1 MGLLEQLFDTGD
13 SGIEDIGDVL
23 RPFVFVGPAF
33 GDFENPG
40 FGRGRADL
48 RWFALWVEAGFW
60 RSVATEIIS
69 RTTRVRARCRHRR

>member
-40 FGRGRADL
+40 FGEVERI
-48 RWFALWVEAGFW
+48 FAGSPCGSKPASAISL
-60 RSVATEIIS
+60 ATEIIS
-69 RTTRVRARCRHRR
+69 RTTARSRTMSA

>member
-13 SGIEDIGDVL
+13 GGIEDIGDVL

-40 FGRGRADL
+40 FGEVERI
-48 RWFALWVEAGFW
+48 FAGSPLWVEAGFGDPL
-60 RSVATEIIS
+60 ATEIIS
-69 RTTRVRARCRHRR
+69 RTTARSRTMSA